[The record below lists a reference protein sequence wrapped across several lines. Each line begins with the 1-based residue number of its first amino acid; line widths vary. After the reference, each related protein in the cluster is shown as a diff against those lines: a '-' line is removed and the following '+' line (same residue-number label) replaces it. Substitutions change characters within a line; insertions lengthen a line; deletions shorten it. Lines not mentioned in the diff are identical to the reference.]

1 MERNGIT
8 YPVDTL
14 RNQRAAI
21 ELIRKAR
28 LETAA
33 EDPDHDWER
42 LRTADIRRTE
52 DVQLQAV
59 LGSIIDLA
67 RF

>member
-21 ELIRKAR
+21 ELVRKAR

-33 EDPDHDWER
+33 KDPDHDGEG
-42 LRTADIRRTE
+42 LRAVRVGRTE

-59 LGSIIDLA
+59 LGSIINLSI
-67 RF
+67 F